1 MVLVTDDH
9 GHPHGHHH
17 VTDLAELDPAFDPV
31 LRRRLAVAAV
41 VLAVATLVGVAVIW
55 PGQVRR
61 ADTSAFGLPSK
72 WFDATVTRVA
82 PFPCPGEA
90 GSPTP
95 TVPSAA
101 RPSTV
106 DGPGL
111 CVRLS
116 FRPASGP
123 DAGEVRSIE
132 LFDIG
137 SLPEFR
143 RGSGI
148 VVSYAPGALPEF
160 RYQLAD
166 RQRTWPMV
174 LLGLAFA
181 ALVVVQG
188 RLRGLAALAGLVA
201 SVAVIVLLVLPAL
214 VAGTPPV
221 LVAVVA
227 SSLIAY
233 LALYLAHGFHPLT
246 TVALLGTLAA
256 LALVVL
262 LSWAFTGLT
271 TLSGLV
277 TEDALYVRAFGGEL
291 NFSGLVLAG
300 IILGALGA
308 IDDMTVTQASSVAEL
323 RAANPAAGFRE
334 LYQGAI
340 RIGRDHVASTVNTL
354 ALAYAGASLPLLLL
368 FVEARQ
374 PLGRV
379 VTSEVVATEVVR
391 TLVGSIGLV
400 AAVPITTLLAA
411 RLVAGRRPVTAAGPT
426 EGTAVVPDTA
436 SDGSSD
442 GPSDGSS
449 DTGSDTGS
457 DAAPA
462 EAAPQDDW
470 DAYLRRSAVTDGP
483 GGAGDRPEGGDAAG
497 RDVSPPG

>member
-1 MVLVTDDH
+1 MPPQPH
-9 GHPHGHHH
+9 GHPHDGHSHLA
-17 VTDLAELDPAFDPV
+17 DLADLDPAFDPA
-31 LRRRLAVAAV
+31 LRRRLTAAAV
-41 VLAVATLVGVAVIW
+41 VLAVATLVGVVAVW
-55 PGQVRR
+55 PGSVRR
-61 ADTSAFGLPSK
+61 ADTAAFGLPSK
-72 WFDATVTRVA
+72 WFDATVTRVER
-82 PFPCPGEA
+82 FPCPGEP
-90 GSPTP
+90 GSPSA

-101 RPSTV
+101 RPSTL

-116 FRPASGP
+116 FRPAAGP
-123 DAGEVRSIE
+123 DRGEVRSIE

-148 VVSYAPGALPEF
+148 VVSYLPGALPEF

-174 LLGLAFA
+174 VLGLAFA
-181 ALVVVQG
+181 VLVVVQG
-188 RLRGLAALAGLVA
+188 RLRGLAALAGLAA
-201 SVAVIVLLVLPAL
+201 SIAVIVLLVLPAL
-214 VAGTPPV
+214 VAGTSPV

-233 LALYLAHGFHPLT
+233 LALYLAHGVHPLT

-256 LALVVL
+256 LGLVVL
-262 LSWAFTGLT
+262 LSWAFTSLT

-291 NFSGLVLAG
+291 NFGGLVLAG

-308 IDDMTVTQASSVAEL
+308 IDDMTVTQASAVAEL
-323 RAANPAAGFRE
+323 RAANPSAGYRD
-334 LYQGAI
+334 LYRGAI

-374 PLGRV
+374 PFGRV
-379 VTSEVVATEVVR
+379 VTSEVVATEIVR

-411 RLVAGRRPVTAAGPT
+411 RLVAGRRAVPV
-426 EGTAVVPDTA
+426 D
-436 SDGSSD
+436 
-442 GPSDGSS
+442 
-449 DTGSDTGS
+449 
-457 DAAPA
+457 APA
-462 EAAPQDDW
+462 GVEEPTSPDDPPEAVPQDDW
-470 DAYLRRSAVTDGP
+470 DAYLRQHPEADG
-483 GGAGDRPEGGDAAG
+483 D
-497 RDVSPPG
+497 